1 VDWQP
6 IFPEKIEM
14 KNPNLPCRN
23 MALRRLQREFS
34 RSKYD
39 NSMITN
45 VGIRDENLL
54 NWHATLLGQQGT
66 RFAGEEFPVEISFTL
81 LYPFQPPKLRFLV
94 PVDHISVSDSG
105 AVCMDILDDAWS
117 PAFTAELILIA
128 ALSIICDSDERIL
141 QDVDE
146 VIEELRNEVNSKKT
160 RKNRNELRLKLK
172 ERDFKCR
179 HSE

>member
-81 LYPFQPPKLRFLV
+81 SYPFQPPKLRFLV

-117 PAFTAELILIA
+117 PAFTAELILVA

-146 VIEELRNEVNSKKT
+146 VIEELRNEVNIKKT